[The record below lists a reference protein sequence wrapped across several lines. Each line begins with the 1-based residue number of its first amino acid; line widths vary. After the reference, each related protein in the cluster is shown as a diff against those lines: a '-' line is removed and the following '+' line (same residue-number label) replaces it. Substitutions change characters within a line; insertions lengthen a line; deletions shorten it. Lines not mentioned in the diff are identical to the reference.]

1 MKTNALIF
9 DFDGLILDTETS
21 EFITWQAIYR
31 EYGQEMLPET
41 WGQVVGG
48 YGISNFDGAV
58 HLAGLIGNGVKAD
71 ELHARYRSESDALIA
86 QQPVLPGVVDYLD
99 EAHRLGLGLA
109 IASSSPH
116 SWVDTHL
123 TRLGLFDRFQYII
136 CADEVSQSRTKPH
149 PDLYLKALDALGI
162 RPDEA
167 IALEDSPNGI
177 LAAKRAGIFVVS
189 IPNPLTAL
197 LKADG
202 ADLSLKSLA
211 DITLKELLEYRQI

>member
-1 MKTNALIF
+1 
-9 DFDGLILDTETS
+9 
-21 EFITWQAIYR
+21 
-31 EYGQEMLPET
+31 
-41 WGQVVGG
+41 
-48 YGISNFDGAV
+48 
-58 HLAGLIGNGVKAD
+58 
-71 ELHARYRSESDALIA
+71 
-86 QQPVLPGVVDYLD
+86 
-99 EAHRLGLGLA
+99 
-109 IASSSPH
+109 
-116 SWVDTHL
+116 VDTHL

-162 RPDEA
+162 CPDEA

-202 ADLSLKSLA
+202 ADLRLKSLA
-211 DITLKELLEYRQI
+211 DMSLKELLECRQI

>member
-1 MKTNALIF
+1 MKTRALIF

-21 EFITWQAIYR
+21 EFLTWQEIYR
-31 EYGQEMLPET
+31 EYGHEMLPET

-48 YGISNFDGAV
+48 YGVSNFDGAV
-58 HLAGLIGNGVKAD
+58 HLAGLLGDGVKAD
-71 ELHARYRSESDALIA
+71 ELHTRYRSKSDMLIA
-86 QQPVLPGVVDYLD
+86 QQPILPGVVDYLD
-99 EAHRLGLGLA
+99 EARRLGLGLA
-109 IASSSPH
+109 VASSSPH

-123 TRLGLFDRFQYII
+123 TRLGLFDRFQSIL
-136 CADEVSQSRTKPH
+136 CADEVSQGRTKPH

-162 RPDEA
+162 RSDEA

-189 IPNPLTAL
+189 IPNPLTAM

-202 ADLSLKSLA
+202 ADLSLKSLS
-211 DITLKELLEYRQI
+211 DMSLKELLEYRQV